1 MALDDRA
8 WAYAKTGKA
17 DKAIADYSE
26 TIRLLDTRGSPTRRA
41 SVTSRLFDLSPRM
54 RMGCAA
60 VHTWRKGT
68 ATRQSPILP
77 RPSVWI
83 RSVRTATAPAP
94 LRTRRRATR
103 TGRLPITV
111 RRYALG
117 PDSWKAYNNRGEV
130 YLRKGDFDKAIAD
143 ENTAISLSPE
153 LAAPYSN
160 RGQAYLAKG
169 DLDKAIADENESVRL
184 DPRDGEAFDARGL
197 AYQRKG
203 DTSKAEADFARARE
217 LGFKRPA
224 GTGGRG

>member
-1 MALDDRA
+1 MVVRGRAYLAKGDR
-8 WAYAKTGKA
+8 
-17 DKAIADYSE
+17 DKAIADF
-26 TIRLLDTRGSPTRRA
+26 TKAIRLDPKRA
-41 SVTSRLFDLSPRM
+41 DGYCSLL
-54 RMGCAA
+54 
-60 VHTWRKGT
+60 
-68 ATRQSPILP
+68 
-77 RPSVWI
+77 
-83 RSVRTATAPAP
+83 P

-203 DTSKAEADFARARE
+203 DTSKAEADFALRKGAGLQVPGWHRRKG
-217 LGFKRPA
+217 LKNRPIGFASAMGRLTFRPLSDRSERWCIEGDA
-224 GTGGRG
+224 VHFRGCFSK